1 VGIALAVASTRDDRY
16 AFLLGL
22 PLTGLLVYF
31 ARERKSRLDHALELS
46 HAYRGTALLLGDMVE
61 ADDAYTGAHSQ
72 DVVSLV
78 VAVCAHLGLD
88 AAARR
93 DAELAALLHDVGK
106 VKVPKE
112 ILNKP
117 GALTPEERAVV
128 EQHTIDGERMLER
141 VGGLLG
147 RVGHLVRSCHERWD
161 GAGYPDGLA
170 GKEIPLVSRI
180 VCACD
185 ALSAMTTDRPYRRA
199 LPLESAVAEL
209 RRCART
215 QFDPAVV
222 DALLAVVGRRRRPE
236 LATAA

>member
-1 VGIALAVASTRDDRY
+1 MRSS
-16 AFLLGL
+16 
-22 PLTGLLVYF
+22 
-31 ARERKSRLDHALELS
+31 SRTP
-46 HAYRGTALLLGDMVE
+46 TAGRRSCSATWSE
-61 ADDAYTGAHSQ
+61 ADDAYTGAHSH

-78 VAVCAHLGLD
+78 VAVSERLALD
-88 AAARR
+88 DAARR
-93 DAELAALLHDVGK
+93 DAELTALLHGVGK

-117 GALTPEERAVV
+117 GALTPQERAIV
-128 EQHTIDGERMLER
+128 ERHTTDGEQMLER

-147 RVGHLVRSCHERWD
+147 HVGHLVRSCHERWD

-170 GKEIPLVSRI
+170 GESIPLVSRI

-185 ALSAMTTDRPYRRA
+185 AFSAMRADRPYRRA
-199 LPLESAVAEL
+199 LSLESAVAEL
-209 RRCART
+209 ERCSGT

-222 DALLAVVGRRRRPE
+222 DALVAVVAGRRPPQ